1 MTMKIRCLLALCLF
15 TSMSFSVLAQEE
27 EEEPK
32 KGFDKDKLF
41 ISGNFGL
48 SFGDFTLIN
57 ISPQIGYRFNNVLAA
72 GVGVNGIY
80 SSSRS
85 RFLNGET
92 ASRENYGV
100 VGLNIFGRV
109 YPIQYAFLQLQPE
122 VNYTWGKLKE
132 YSPDVV
138 YKLDGKM
145 VPSLLAG
152 AGAAIPAGAG
162 AFIIMAQ
169 YDVLQNARTPYGEKV
184 FFSFGFNFGL

>member
-1 MTMKIRCLLALCLF
+1 MKIKYLLAVCF
-15 TSMSFSVLAQEE
+15 FSAVSFSLLAQD

-41 ISGNFGL
+41 IGGNFGL

-57 ISPQIGYRFNNVLAA
+57 ISPQVGYRFNNFLAA
-72 GVGVNGIY
+72 GLGVNGIY
-80 SSSRS
+80 SSARS
-85 RFLNGET
+85 RYINGQT

-122 VNYTWGKLKE
+122 LNYTWGKLKE
-132 YSPDVV
+132 YDPDAV
-138 YKLDGKM
+138 YTLDGKI

-152 AGAAIPAGAG
+152 AGAAIPAGRG

-169 YDVLQNARTPYGEKV
+169 YDVLQNNRTPYGEKV

>member
-1 MTMKIRCLLALCLF
+1 MKIKYLLALCI
-15 TSMSFSVLAQEE
+15 FSAITIVGYAQD

-41 ISGNFGL
+41 IGGNFGL

-57 ISPQIGYRFNNVLAA
+57 ISPQIGYRFNNFLAA

-80 SSSRS
+80 SSARS
-85 RFLNGET
+85 RFITGET

-109 YPIQYAFLQLQPE
+109 YPIQYAFVQLQPE
-122 VNYTWGKLKE
+122 INYTWGKLKE

-138 YKLDGKM
+138 YKLEGKF

-152 AGAAIPAGAG
+152 AGAAIPTGAG

-169 YDVLQNARTPYGEKV
+169 YDVLQNTRTPYGEKV
-184 FFSFGFNFGL
+184 FISFGFNFGL

>member
-1 MTMKIRCLLALCLF
+1 MKLKYLLALCLF
-15 TSMSFSVLAQEE
+15 STVSFSLFAQDEDA
-27 EEEPK
+27 PK

-57 ISPQIGYRFNNVLAA
+57 ISPQVGYRFNNTLAA
-72 GVGVNGIY
+72 GVGINGIY
-80 SSSRS
+80 SATRS
-85 RFLNGET
+85 RYITGET
-92 ASRENYGV
+92 YSRENYGV

-122 VNYTWGKLKE
+122 VNYIWGRQKF
-132 YSPDVV
+132 YPSNQV

-152 AGAAIPAGAG
+152 AGAAIPAGRG
-162 AFIIMAQ
+162 AFIVMAQ
-169 YDVLQNARTPYGEKV
+169 YDVLQNNRGPYGKKV

>member
-1 MTMKIRCLLALCLF
+1 
-15 TSMSFSVLAQEE
+15 MSFSVLAQEE

>member
-1 MTMKIRCLLALCLF
+1 MKLKYLIAICFVTVLSVPLF
-15 TSMSFSVLAQEE
+15 AQE

-32 KGFDKDKLF
+32 KGFDKNKLF

-48 SFGDFTLIN
+48 SFGDFTLVN

-72 GVGVNGIY
+72 GVGINGIY
-80 SSSRS
+80 SSARS
-85 RFLNGET
+85 RYINGQT

-100 VGLNIFGRV
+100 VGLNVFGRV

-122 VNYTWGKLKE
+122 ANYTWGKLKE
-132 YSPDVV
+132 YDPDAV
-138 YKLDGKM
+138 YKLEGKV

-152 AGAAIPAGAG
+152 AGAAIPAGRG
-162 AFIIMAQ
+162 AFIVMAQ
-169 YDVLQNARTPYGEKV
+169 YDVLQNNRSPYGEKV

>member
-1 MTMKIRCLLALCLF
+1 MKIKYALALCLI
-15 TSMSFSVLAQEE
+15 SMISFNVFAQE

-32 KGFDKDKLF
+32 KGFDKEKLF
-41 ISGNFGL
+41 IGGNFGL

-57 ISPQIGYRFNNVLAA
+57 ISPQLGYRFNDYLAA

-80 SSSRS
+80 SSTRS
-85 RFLNGET
+85 RYINGNT

-122 VNYTWGKLKE
+122 ANYTWGKLKE
-132 YSPDVV
+132 YDPDAE
-138 YKLDGKM
+138 YKLDGKV

-152 AGAAIPAGAG
+152 AGAAIPAGRG
-162 AFIIMAQ
+162 AFLIMAQ

-184 FFSFGFNFGL
+184 FVSFGFNFGL

>member
-1 MTMKIRCLLALCLF
+1 MKYLLALSLCYAF
-15 TSMSFSVLAQEE
+15 TFSVFAQD

-32 KGFDKDKLF
+32 KGFDKNKLF

-57 ISPQIGYRFNNVLAA
+57 ISPQVGYRFNNTLAA
-72 GVGVNGIY
+72 GVGINGIY
-80 SSSRS
+80 SSTKSRYIS
-85 RFLNGET
+85 GET
-92 ASRENYGV
+92 YSRENYGV
-100 VGLNIFGRV
+100 VGLNVFGRV

-122 VNYTWGKLKE
+122 VNYIWGKRKE
-132 YSPDVV
+132 YPSNIIS
-138 YKLDGKM
+138 KLEGKM

-152 AGAAIPAGAG
+152 AGAAIPTGGG

-169 YDVLQNARTPYGEKV
+169 YDVLQNNRTPYGEKV

>member
-1 MTMKIRCLLALCLF
+1 MNIKSLLALGLLS
-15 TSMSFSVLAQEE
+15 TLSFSLFAQD
-27 EEEPK
+27 EEPK
-32 KGFDKDKLF
+32 KGFDRNKLF

-48 SFGDFTLIN
+48 SFGDFTLVN
-57 ISPQIGYRFNNVLAA
+57 ISPQIGYRFNNFLAA

-80 SSSRS
+80 SSARS
-85 RFLNGET
+85 RYINGQT

-109 YPIQYAFLQLQPE
+109 YPIQYAFVQLQPE
-122 VNYTWGKLKE
+122 LNYTWGKLKE
-132 YSPDVV
+132 YDPDAV
-138 YKLDGKM
+138 YKLEGKI

-152 AGAAIPAGAG
+152 AGAAIPAGRG

-169 YDVLQNARTPYGEKV
+169 YDVLQTNRTPYGEKV